1 MKSAKLYS
9 KTNRRQSFLYITA
22 LLIVALGA
30 CTDDPIYKGAG
41 ESSDIKVFF
50 KVPAPS
56 VPTTRSEEQDDARY
70 DKSGIYLL
78 AFDGNEESSS
88 LLQISKATAGTNNFY
103 AKLNESS
110 EAKYIYIIANMQDI
124 LSANQTKWVEDGVTL
139 GEIKEKLQRNLPLK
153 ENVITSM
160 VTPQPMVGEFSLDN
174 GITLGTSIGSEDRPI
189 ELFRSTVKISL
200 THSAAYFR
208 LIGANLMKA
217 PVSGYLFKRTDDKIA
232 TINKANSGTDGD
244 IEEMISTAD
253 KDGRKCYLYTFESV
267 KGTPS
272 TSVIVKAEYEGKLCY
287 YRIDLDQK
295 SDSYALMRNCN
306 YSVNI
311 KSVSKAGYETAA
323 QAMSN
328 PAGNIEYTV
337 NVTDAYSRDIV
348 SNGEYF
354 LGVSNTEFYYFSDN
368 SKMEK
373 IEIATVTQNAPSGV
387 SAGSCTASSG
397 IQITSNPFPTNN
409 GSSQSLPLAITMD
422 EDTDSGEVTLSIG
435 DLKRIIKVY
444 RKKTPNSFEFGSTF
458 TDFMQQGY
466 ISAKVATTNEAW
478 LKLSNKA
485 SQPAESE
492 LSNSLEDASEN
503 IYVHV
508 KANLGTSTD
517 PEYRT
522 GAVDLFRKD
531 NGGNA
536 KVVFSQKLY
545 DIFEVT
551 DKEQGKIANPYAG
564 AFWRHNQTGERV
576 IKMILSGASSSDL
589 TWDATV
595 VVGADWAGLEVG
607 ESKDPNIYTNSP
619 TLGDASGFDTTY
631 KVSNPQTAVQGTS
644 DNLIFRIGLKN
655 TIGTEDHRYGL
666 VLVNTYYKKEHR
678 NSYRIFLRQGDAP
691 DYIYQP
697 TDGGYNWNGVRP
709 KSIKFS
715 PYNLTDPQLGIGS
728 QTTDFNNNLFKHNQM
743 PLDYLNETKGYNS
756 NKFTKFPSQAGYFF
770 PWNVS
775 SSNDVRT
782 TELKEYFPTIKKAH
796 EYMRA
801 IHPTNNSTLHYLSQ
815 IDREGGAPY
824 QWEITP
830 LYYDKKSDP
839 CPYGYRYPSL
849 GKINPGGSTNTNV
862 EHSEIIQSLL
872 FDPTAPNK
880 SNSDIVM
887 AKYTLW
893 GYYADGF
900 FDRLPIKSIDK
911 SSYFPDPDLVIVP
924 SWPRLSSKSIVVKG
938 GDIINATGND
948 IAYFGILIF
957 NPYNLSSIFFPATG
971 CLLPPGGN
979 MVGPNEI
986 SIWTS
991 ERMTTIASKSGNN
1004 PMDFYG
1010 SKFKFGFLAGQGTA
1024 SYCKT
1029 VRCVKDETI
1038 K

>member
-1 MKSAKLYS
+1 MKSAKSYL
-9 KTNRRQSFLYITA
+9 KTSWKQSFLYIIV
-22 LLIVALGA
+22 LLITTLGA
-30 CTDDPIYKGAG
+30 CTDDPIYKGPG
-41 ESSDIKVFF
+41 ESSDIKIYF

-56 VPTTRSEEQDDARY
+56 ALTTRSAVQDDAYY
-70 DKSGIYLL
+70 DENGIYLL
-78 AFDGNEESSS
+78 IFNGNEESSS

-103 AKLNESS
+103 AKLNETS

-139 GEIKEKLQRNLPLK
+139 GEIKEKLQRSLPLK
-153 ENVITSM
+153 ENVITSI
-160 VTPQPMVGEFSLDN
+160 VTPQPMVGEFSLDS
-174 GITLGTSIGSEDRPI
+174 GITLGISIGSESQPI
-189 ELFRSTVKISL
+189 ELIRSTVKISL
-200 THSAAYFR
+200 THSAPYFK

-217 PVSGYLFKRTDDKIA
+217 PVSGYLFRRADDKIA
-232 TINKANSGTDGD
+232 TINKANSGAGGD
-244 IEEMISTAD
+244 IEEMISTAGE
-253 KDGRKCYLYTFESV
+253 DGKKCYLYTFESV

-272 TSVIVKAEYEGKLCY
+272 TSVIVKAEYEGKPYY

-323 QAMSN
+323 QAMNN

-368 SKMEK
+368 SRMEK
-373 IEIATVTQNAPSGV
+373 VEITTVTQNAPSSV
-387 SAGSCTASSG
+387 SAGSCTASTG
-397 IQITSNPFPTNN
+397 ITITSNPFPSNN
-409 GSSQSLPLAITMD
+409 GSAQSLPLAITMN
-422 EDTDSGEVTLSIG
+422 EGTDSGEVTLSIG

-444 RKKTPNSFEFGSTF
+444 RKATPNSFEFGSTF
-458 TDFMQQGY
+458 TDFIQQGY
-466 ISAKVATTNEAW
+466 ISAKVSSADEAW

-485 SQPAESE
+485 GQPAESE

-517 PEYRT
+517 PKYRT
-522 GAVDLFRKD
+522 GAIDLFRKD

-551 DKEQGKIANPYAG
+551 DGKEGKIENPYAG

-595 VVGADWAGLEVG
+595 AIGADWAGLEVG
-607 ESKDPNIYTNSP
+607 GSSDGSIYTDTP
-619 TLGDASGFDTTY
+619 TLGDAPGFDTTY
-631 KVSNPQTAVQGTS
+631 KVNNPQTSVQGTG
-644 DNLIFRIGLKN
+644 DELIFRIGLTN
-655 TIGTEDHRYGL
+655 AIGKEEHRYGL

-691 DYIYQP
+691 DYIYKP
-697 TDGGYNWNGVRP
+697 ADGGYNWNGSRP
-709 KSIKFS
+709 KTIKFS
-715 PYNLTDPQLGIGS
+715 PYNLTDPQLGRGTQAKDYI
-728 QTTDFNNNLFKHNQM
+728 NNLFEHNQM
-743 PLDYLNETKGYNS
+743 PLDYREGNKVCNT
-756 NKFTKFPSQAGYFF
+756 NKFTRFPSQAGYLF
-770 PWNVS
+770 PWNVDS
-775 SSNDVRT
+775 SKDVYT
-782 TELKEYFPTIKKAH
+782 SELKENFPTIKKAH

-801 IHPTNNSTLHYLSQ
+801 VHPTNNTTLNYLSY
-815 IDREGGAPY
+815 IDTQHGGNPY
-824 QWEITP
+824 QWEEAP
-830 LYYDKKSDP
+830 LYYDKVSDP
-839 CPYGYRYPSL
+839 CPYGYRYPSM
-849 GKINPGGSTNTNV
+849 GEINRGTSTNTNI
-862 EHSEIIQSLL
+862 EYSEITQSLL

-880 SNSDIVM
+880 SGADAIM

-900 FDRLPIKSIDK
+900 FDRLPIKDISGSGSNT
-911 SSYFPDPDLVIVP
+911 SSQAVIPTMNGFVQ
-924 SWPRLSSKSIVVKG
+924 KCIVVKG
-938 GDIINATGND
+938 GDVINASGND
-948 IAYFGILIF
+948 IGYSGLLIF
-957 NPYNLSSIFFPATG
+957 SPYNLASIFFPGTG
-971 CLLPPGGN
+971 SLLPSSGLIL
-979 MVGPNEI
+979 PNEFA
-986 SIWTS
+986 IWTS
-991 ERMTTIASKSGNN
+991 ERISTNTNSRNNN
-1004 PMDFYG
+1004 PMDLYG
-1010 SKFKFGFLAGQGTA
+1010 NKRYFGFLAGQGTA
-1024 SYCKT
+1024 AYCKT